1 MKTEKRASVLSFT
14 ASNEEL
20 TLYSDK
26 RPVKLSSAEPC
37 DFVER
42 ISSSNSEQ
50 DDDYDTFA
58 SSSDEPISYDLNAI
72 DIDAIAAVAAVAP
85 ASQHDY
91 HHRQTIEQ
99 NYEFDYAKTSTE
111 IHDLILKSE

>member
-14 ASNEEL
+14 ASAEEL

-37 DFVER
+37 DYVER
-42 ISSSNSEQ
+42 ISSNNSEQ

-85 ASQHDY
+85 ATQLDY

-99 NYEFDYAKTSTE
+99 NYEYDYAKTSTE